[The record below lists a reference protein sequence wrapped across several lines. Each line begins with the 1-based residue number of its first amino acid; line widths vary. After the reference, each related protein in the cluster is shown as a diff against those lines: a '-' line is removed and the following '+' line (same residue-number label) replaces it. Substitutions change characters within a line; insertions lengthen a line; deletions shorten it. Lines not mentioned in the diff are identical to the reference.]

1 MFTGKWSVPPD
12 MFPILFLIK
21 KILFYIR
28 YVLATFFRLFFL
40 EKKRYHNVL
49 DSLYYFFFFTVFLE
63 SRMFQFR
70 VKRTNAQI
78 SFAACFGVR
87 FLR

>member
-1 MFTGKWSVPPD
+1 

-21 KILFYIR
+21 KIFFYIR

-40 EKKRYHNVL
+40 QKERYGIVTYWIFL
-49 DSLYYFFFFTVFLE
+49 IIFFTVFLE

-70 VKRTNAQI
+70 VKRTNARI